1 MLTSARRG
9 AIAFARVAAKIT
21 NIVAGTLTVLCCLFD

>member
-9 AIAFARVAAKIT
+9 AIARVAAKIT
-21 NIVAGTLTVLCCLFD
+21 NIVARTLTVLCCLSD